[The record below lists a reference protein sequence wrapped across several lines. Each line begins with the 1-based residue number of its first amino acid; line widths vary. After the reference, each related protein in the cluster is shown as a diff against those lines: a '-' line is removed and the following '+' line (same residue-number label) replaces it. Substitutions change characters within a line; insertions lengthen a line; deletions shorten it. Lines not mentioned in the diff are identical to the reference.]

1 MRLKPCKMQEPAVG
15 NTSFMTVVS
24 DASPGPIGKDEP
36 GGFWLV
42 DELLRVTFALMKRQS
57 MRELCEKI

>member
-24 DASPGPIGKDEP
+24 DPSPGPIGKDEP

-42 DELLRVTFALMKRQS
+42 DELLRVTFALMKCQS